1 MNFEFSE
8 LLTFLPISTNGWN
21 DSPTVLAWLC
31 ILDQPLYGAQDL
43 GETAAGPFGWDIYGI
58 LMGFQW
64 DSNGILMA
72 F

>member
-43 GETAAGPFGWDIYGI
+43 GETAAGPVWLGHLWH
-58 LMGFQW
+58 
-64 DSNGILMA
+64 SNGIPMA